1 MCKQQPALKLRL
13 WPVRQEWSLPR
24 TLCVRARVCVR
35 KSSTGCPRSARRAGK
50 LQLCL
55 GWRRSALCADGERF
69 TWSIDFDSGGAL
81 LH

>member
-1 MCKQQPALKLRL
+1 MCKQQPALKLPLR
-13 WPVRQEWSLPR
+13 PVRQEWSLPR
-24 TLCVRARVCVR
+24 TLRVCARVCADQAPR
-35 KSSTGCPRSARRAGK
+35 CPRSARRAGK

-69 TWSIDFDSGGAL
+69 NWSIDFDSGGAL